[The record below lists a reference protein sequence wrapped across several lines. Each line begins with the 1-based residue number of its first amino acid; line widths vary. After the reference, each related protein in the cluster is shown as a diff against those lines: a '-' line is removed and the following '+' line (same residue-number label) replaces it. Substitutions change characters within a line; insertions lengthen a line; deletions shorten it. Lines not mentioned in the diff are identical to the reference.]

1 MDDIRMALMCGID
14 IPIPEL
20 RAVIHQPTIKEIAY
34 IGEKEF
40 FIGVQCL
47 CIDKNM
53 LIEDKNLLR
62 TTNNFQIF
70 MTIMQ
75 DDETKE
81 KRNAIRSLMT
91 LMFPA
96 CTNVLFTPR
105 SMILQR
111 DSAENLTIDEQN
123 FSFVQEISKQ
133 IFCFKQTSKD
143 SFNPAN
149 EKARQIAEKL
159 MKGRKKVA
167 EINGTA
173 SASIFSQYLSILT
186 IGLNSMSL
194 QDLMELTMFQL
205 FDLNERYQLYI
216 NWDIDI
222 RSRLAGAK
230 PDGQPDNWMKNI
242 HN

>member
-1 MDDIRMALMCGID
+1 MIDIRMALMCGID

-20 RAVIHQPTIKEIAY
+20 QTVIHQPTIKEIAY

-47 CIDKNM
+47 CINKDL
-53 LIEDKNLLR
+53 LIEDKNLLLN
-62 TTNNFQIF
+62 TNNFQIF

-75 DDETKE
+75 QDEDKE
-81 KRNAIRSLMT
+81 KKNAVRSLLL
-91 LMFPA
+91 LMFPKIQ
-96 CTNVLFTPR
+96 NVLFTPR
-105 SMILQR
+105 SLILQG
-111 DSAENLTIDEQN
+111 STENLTIDEQN
-123 FSFVQEISKQ
+123 FTFLQEISKQ
-133 IFCFKQTSKD
+133 IFCFKETSKD

-159 MKGRKKVA
+159 MRGRKRVA
-167 EINGTA
+167 ELNGSA
-173 SASIFSQYLSILT
+173 NASIFSQYLSILT

-242 HN
+242 H

>member
-1 MDDIRMALMCGID
+1 MTDIRMALMCGLD
-14 IPIPEL
+14 IPIPEYQKI
-20 RAVIHQPTIKEIAY
+20 IHQPTIKEIAL
-34 IGEKEF
+34 IGERDL

-47 CIDKNM
+47 CINKD
-53 LIEDKNLLR
+53 LILEDRNLLLN
-62 TTNNFQIF
+62 TNNFQIF
-70 MTIMQ
+70 MTIIEQ
-75 DDETKE
+75 DEDK
-81 KRNAIRSLMT
+81 KKKNAIRSLLL
-91 LMFPA
+91 LMFPDVQ
-96 CTNVLFTPR
+96 NVLFTPR
-105 SMILQR
+105 SLILQG
-111 DSAENLTIDEQN
+111 STENLTIDEQN
-123 FSFVQEISKQ
+123 FTFLQEISKQ

-159 MKGRKKVA
+159 MRGRKRVA
-167 EINGTA
+167 EINGSA
-173 SASIFSQYLSILT
+173 NASIFSQYLSILT

-242 HN
+242 H

>member
-1 MDDIRMALMCGID
+1 MNDIRVALMCGVD
-14 IPIPEL
+14 IPIPEYQIT
-20 RAVIHQPTIKEIAY
+20 VHQPTIKEIAL

-47 CIDKNM
+47 CIDKDLM
-53 LIEDKNLLR
+53 IEDKNLLR
-62 TTNNFQIF
+62 STNNFQIF
-70 MTIMQ
+70 MTIIEQ
-75 DDETKE
+75 DAEKE
-81 KRNAIRSLMT
+81 KKNAIRNLLS
-91 LMFPA
+91 LMFPT
-96 CTNVLFTPR
+96 CTSVMFTPR
-105 SMILQR
+105 SLILQQG
-111 DSAENLTIDEQN
+111 STGNLTIDEQN
-123 FSFVQEISKQ
+123 FTFLQEISKQ
-133 IFCFKQTSKD
+133 IFCYKQTSKD
-143 SFNPAN
+143 SFNPVN

-167 EINGTA
+167 ELNGTA
-173 SASIFSQYLSILT
+173 NASIFSQYLSILT

-194 QDLMELTMFQL
+194 QDLMNLTMYQL

-242 HN
+242 H

>member
-1 MDDIRMALMCGID
+1 MTDIRMALMCGID

-20 RAVIHQPTIKEIAY
+20 QTVVHQPTIKEIAY

-47 CIDKNM
+47 CIDKD
-53 LIEDKNLLR
+53 LIIEDKNLLQ

-70 MTIMQ
+70 MTIMDQ
-75 DDETKE
+75 DPDKE
-81 KRNAIRSLMT
+81 KKRAVRSLLS
-91 LMFPA
+91 LMFPS

-105 SMILQR
+105 SMILQGT
-111 DSAENLTIDEQN
+111 ENLTIDEQN
-123 FSFVQEISKQ
+123 FTFVQEISKQ
-133 IFCFKQTSKD
+133 IFCAEKTKAD
-143 SFNPAN
+143 NFNPAN
-149 EKARQIAEKL
+149 KKAKEIADKL
-159 MKGRKKVA
+159 MRGRKRVA
-167 EINGTA
+167 ELNGQ
-173 SASIFSQYLSILT
+173 SNASIFSQYLSILT

-194 QDLMELTMFQL
+194 QDLMDLTMFQL

-242 HN
+242 H